1 MLENSKIKFAFD
13 DLLIVPWYSALGS
26 RNEVDV
32 FSPRKLGRWGH
43 GLPIISAAMD
53 TVTDITM
60 MKTLSNYGALGIHHR
75 YNLTPE
81 TVKEAVEYGALAVSP
96 SDLEEN
102 SRLYANLP
110 KSLLVIDVA
119 HGDSQKCHDLVEV
132 LKYQGHAIV
141 SGNITTVEAADF
153 YMKLGVTILRVG
165 VGGGSVCSTRVV
177 AGVGYPQAS
186 AIYEI
191 KKEFPEATILSDGGV
206 KSSGDI
212 VKALALGADYV
223 ITGRLLAG
231 TRETPGEVQYDDS
244 PVYGGK
250 YIKIGINYPDKQE
263 LDRVD
268 KSGEFGGYYKAYR
281 GMASRESLEEAGKTV
296 RPEGVSGTVPYRGP
310 VLPVLNE
317 LIDGIKAGCAYV
329 GARNIG
335 ELREKAEFIR
345 VTQAGYQ
352 EGLPRI

>member
-1 MLENSKIKFAFD
+1 
-13 DLLIVPWYSALGS
+13 
-26 RNEVDV
+26 
-32 FSPRKLGRWGH
+32 
-43 GLPIISAAMD
+43 MD
-53 TVTDITM
+53 TVTSLEM
-60 MKTLSNYGALGIHHR
+60 QRALSTYGALGIHHR

-81 TVKEAVEYGALAVSP
+81 IVKEAVEYGALAVSP
-96 SDLEEN
+96 SDVEKN
-102 SRLYANLP
+102 PKLYFDLP
-110 KSLLVIDVA
+110 KSVLVIDVA
-119 HGDSQKCHDLVEV
+119 HGDSQRCHDLVQH
-132 LKYQGHAIV
+132 LKYLGHTVV
-141 SGNITTVEAADF
+141 SGNIATVVAADF
-153 YMKLGVTILRVG
+153 YMQLGVNILRVG
-165 VGGGSVCSTRVV
+165 VGGGSACTTRTV

-191 KKEFPEATILSDGGV
+191 HKEFPEATILSDGGCS
-206 KSSGDI
+206 SSGDI

-231 TRETPGEVQYDDS
+231 TRETPGEV
-244 PVYGGK
+244 
-250 YIKIGINYPDKQE
+250 YPSDIYKDRDTVSDLSLDQ
-263 LDRVD
+263 LDRHP
-268 KSGEFGGYYKAYR
+268 EFYKDYCKIYR

-329 GARNIG
+329 GARNIT
-335 ELREKAEFIR
+335 ELRKNAEFIR